1 MRCYEARGG
10 HVSNPSNRPG
20 VGANWTTYWI
30 EYPCCSLLPS
40 SLSAK
45 ATPSSSSSSSVA
57 PMPPISSGGACCYTM
72 SGAYLSWHCAQKTE
86 AQCQALTASHPYS
99 LKGWFANTTCGT
111 TGMKMMPCCS
121 LSYWAQNLG
130 GCGGSSSSSSN

>member
-45 ATPSSSSSSSVA
+45 ATSSSSSSAAA
-57 PMPPISSGGACCYTM
+57 PMQ
-72 SGAYLSWHCAQKTE
+72 LV
-86 AQCQALTASHPYS
+86 
-99 LKGWFANTTCGT
+99 
-111 TGMKMMPCCS
+111 
-121 LSYWAQNLG
+121 
-130 GCGGSSSSSSN
+130 SSSSSSAGP